1 LRQNLEVQVNT
12 LSCPVAPISLHLA
25 AGNLAQGSLAALNS
39 GELTK
44 YLIKDGVALPMA
56 FQNFFKRFCSG
67 RKRITFLIMDMSLH
81 VVMAKISL
89 ESGSI
94 SLLTVK
100 YLPFPLLQRTK
111 RPGSSQSEVVVAAYD
126 FWQEGHVTANFLS
139 WTSAEV
145 AA

>member
-1 LRQNLEVQVNT
+1 
-12 LSCPVAPISLHLA
+12 
-25 AGNLAQGSLAALNS
+25 
-39 GELTK
+39 
-44 YLIKDGVALPMA
+44 
-56 FQNFFKRFCSG
+56 
-67 RKRITFLIMDMSLH
+67 
-81 VVMAKISL
+81 MAKISL